1 MYYIA
6 AITCIIFTILMLLN
20 VSVVDI
26 EMYRNTLAF
35 IWC

>member
-26 EMYRNTLAF
+26 EMYRNVLAF
-35 IWC
+35 ILR

>member
-6 AITCIIFTILMLLN
+6 AITCIIFTILMLFN

-26 EMYRNTLAF
+26 EMYRNALVF
-35 IWC
+35 ILR

>member
-6 AITCIIFTILMLLN
+6 AIICIIFTILMLLN

-26 EMYRNTLAF
+26 EIYINALAF
-35 IWC
+35 IWR

>member
-26 EMYRNTLAF
+26 EMYRNALAF
-35 IWC
+35 IWR